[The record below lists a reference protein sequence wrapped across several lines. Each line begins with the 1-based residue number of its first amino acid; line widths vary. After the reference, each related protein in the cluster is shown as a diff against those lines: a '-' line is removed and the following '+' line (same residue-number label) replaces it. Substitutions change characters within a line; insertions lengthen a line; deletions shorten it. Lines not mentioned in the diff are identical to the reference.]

1 MKKRFAVTGM
11 TCASCQAHVEHAV
24 SKLKGVKSC
33 SVSLLTNSMEVEF
46 AEKEVGTN
54 EIIAA
59 VEKGGYHAILEEE
72 RDKIPAKEAPKK
84 RKRFYEEKDFWILV
98 VAILLLI
105 LLMYV
110 SMGQMI
116 GIPLPSFLKGRENAL
131 VNAFTQLFL
140 TFPSLI
146 FFGHY
151 FVSGFKRLFHLEP
164 NMDSLIALG
173 ASASLIYGF
182 FAIYMMAYALG
193 QQDFATLEHYQHNLY
208 FDSAAMILTLVSLG
222 KYLEGL
228 SKKKTTK
235 AIEDLMDLAPKKA
248 LLLFK
253 DTEKEIP
260 VEEVHV
266 GDILIVKKGML
277 VPVDGVIVEG
287 QGSFM
292 EANITGEALPVYK
305 EKEAKIYSST
315 ILDSGYIHMRAEK
328 VGQDTSIQTIIR
340 LVKEAAD
347 SKAPISKLVDKI
359 SLYFVPTILLI
370 ALATFIGW
378 LSSGV
383 SFEMAFN
390 FAVSVLVIAC
400 PCALGLAT
408 PVAIMVSSGKGAQSG
423 LLISNAE
430 ILEKAHFVKTVV
442 LDKTGTLTEGKM
454 KVTDYKE
461 LKEGE
466 NSYPYVA
473 SLEERSEHPLASAIA
488 SYRQRKESY
497 PVTSFTSRSGVG
509 LEGVVNGRFVE
520 VGNRRLFKDNVP
532 EDLNKLANLMEK
544 EGKTVLF
551 VRIDHESKALIA
563 LKDECKP
570 HTKEAISL
578 LKEAGIT
585 TIMLTGDNKL
595 TASSIAKEVGIDRV
609 IAEVLPE
616 EKASIVK
623 SLHQDDHHLVAMV
636 GDGVNDA
643 IALTS
648 SDLGIAIGAGSD
660 IAKESADIV
669 LLRNEL
675 LDVYN
680 AISLSKR
687 TLTTIKLGLFWAFIY
702 NLVGVVL
709 ATGAFYYLG
718 EIALTPMIGAIAMSC
733 SSVFVVLNALT
744 INFWKPVSYPKE
756 TACPI
761 TFIEEGGEKEMEK
774 ITLKVKGMTCPM
786 CVKHVTNALLRV
798 NGVKEAHVS
807 LEEEKAEVE
816 GEDLKRETL
825 IAAIAEEGYSA
836 E

>member
-1 MKKRFAVTGM
+1 
-11 TCASCQAHVEHAV
+11 
-24 SKLKGVKSC
+24 
-33 SVSLLTNSMEVEF
+33 
-46 AEKEVGTN
+46 
-54 EIIAA
+54 
-59 VEKGGYHAILEEE
+59 
-72 RDKIPAKEAPKK
+72 
-84 RKRFYEEKDFWILV
+84 
-98 VAILLLI
+98 
-105 LLMYV
+105 
-110 SMGQMI
+110 MGQMI
-116 GIPLPSFLKGRENAL
+116 GIPLPSFLEGRENAL
-131 VNAFTQLFL
+131 VNAFTQLLL

-173 ASASLIYGF
+173 ASASLIYGI

-248 LLLFK
+248 LLLVK

-473 SLEERSEHPLASAIA
+473 SLEERSEHPLASAIT
-488 SYRQRKESY
+488 SYRQKKESY

-551 VRIDHESKALIA
+551 VRIDHERKALIA

-570 HTKEAISL
+570 HAKEAISL

-585 TIMLTGDNKL
+585 TIMLTGDNTL
-595 TASSIAKEVGIDRV
+595 TAVVAGGWAVGSFVFTRINRHDADRQALLAELRITYEDGTQEVIGTDSSWEVTEDGPYRMADIYDGETYDASVDEEKIIWRQ
-609 IAEVLPE
+609 ALPE
-616 EKASIVK
+616 RLKFVPDLRA
-623 SLHQDDHHLVAMV
+623 DY
-636 GDGVNDA
+636 
-643 IALTS
+643 S
-648 SDLGIAIGAGSD
+648 SPVRSH
-660 IAKESADIV
+660 E
-669 LLRNEL
+669 
-675 LDVYN
+675 
-680 AISLSKR
+680 
-687 TLTTIKLGLFWAFIY
+687 
-702 NLVGVVL
+702 
-709 ATGAFYYLG
+709 
-718 EIALTPMIGAIAMSC
+718 EI
-733 SSVFVVLNALT
+733 
-744 INFWKPVSYPKE
+744 KPVSCNKRSDGTLIYDFGQNFAGVIKL
-756 TACPI
+756 
-761 TFIEEGGEKEMEK
+761 K
-774 ITLKVKGMTCPM
+774 IRGRKIIHGFFAS
-786 CVKHVTNALLRV
+786 ALYG
-798 NGVKEAHVS
+798 NVS
-807 LEEEKAEVE
+807 LIHRGVFKEIILPIRVYTR
-816 GEDLKRETL
+816 GL
-825 IAAIAEEGYSA
+825 IFVI
-836 E
+836 